1 MDAVTIKNAK
11 ENLEHLVDQVISD
24 VNPMIIC
31 GDNMQKVVLMPLDE
45 FDSWKETLYLLSNPA
60 NALHLRQSIAEA
72 QSGKVAERK
81 LVEVCD

>member
-1 MDAVTIKNAK
+1 LISQQ
-11 ENLEHLVDQVISD
+11 VDQVISD

-60 NALHLRQSIAEA
+60 NARHLRQSMAEA
-72 QSGKVAERK
+72 QSGKVTERK

>member
-31 GDNMQKVVLMPLDE
+31 GDKMQKVVLMPLDQ

-60 NALHLRQSIAEA
+60 NAQHLRQSMAEA
-72 QSGKVAERK
+72 QAGKITDMNR
-81 LVEVCD
+81 